1 MGEEVLEGSTE
12 TRVVPGEG
20 EDGDLER
27 EGHAEPGNA

>member
-12 TRVVPGEG
+12 TRVEPGEG